1 MSLLLGRTGNLRRR
15 FNMESLLANN
25 AEVFPCL
32 APVVGRG
39 KTLLAPESYDQG
51 IWRIARS
58 PLQLAVENGLLLDGE
73 GKPFTEDQ
81 ILRRGLGYAG
91 APAYG
96 RAQLDK
102 EKAAEVL
109 RAQLGKAF
117 AGFGALNAER
127 KAMASAFLAYASGD
141 KKDCLSILDELSVSY
156 TETEAG
162 VPACPVL
169 ETSGFKKQVTRL
181 WNKNKKLLFS
191 DPLLKRHTSYE
202 QVWFMAL
209 LTCARRKGVLATSQF
224 LFLRPLDRPLWYA
237 LNQCGGRASWAE
249 AVACSSSDLI

>member
-1 MSLLLGRTGNLRRR
+1 M
-15 FNMESLLANN
+15 
-25 AEVFPCL
+25 
-32 APVVGRG
+32 
-39 KTLLAPESYDQG
+39 
-51 IWRIARS
+51 
-58 PLQLAVENGLLLDGE
+58 AVENGLLLDGE

-117 AGFGALNAER
+117 TGFGALNAER
-127 KAMASAFLAYASGD
+127 KALASAFLAYASGD

-162 VPACPVL
+162 VPVCPVL
-169 ETSGFKKQVTRL
+169 EKSGFKKQVTQL
-181 WNKNKKLLFS
+181 WNKNKKLCWS
-191 DPLLKRHTSYE
+191 DPLLKRHASYE
-202 QVWFMAL
+202 LVWFMAL
-209 LTCARRKGVLATSQF
+209 LACARRKGVLATSQF

-237 LNQCGGRASWAE
+237 LNQCGGRAYWAE
-249 AVACSSSDLI
+249 AVAFSSSDLI